1 MFNAEIET
9 LMKTR
14 PSVVKLGLSF
24 QHLWLVGMGPLD
36 FIDNQILI
44 PNFRFDFE
52 VYIYV
57 YMYLPYELGDGRT
70 QRGYILWKEVKH
82 LVDEVTHIC
91 TGCLCSWLSSD
102 SVSCQN
108 HLIHVAN
115 Q

>member
-44 PNFRFDFE
+44 PNFRFVFE
-52 VYIYV
+52 VCIYVMYVYIYSMNWV
-57 YMYLPYELGDGRT
+57 MEEPR
-70 QRGYILWKEVKH
+70 
-82 LVDEVTHIC
+82 EVTHF
-91 TGCLCSWLSSD
+91 G
-102 SVSCQN
+102 
-108 HLIHVAN
+108 
-115 Q
+115 